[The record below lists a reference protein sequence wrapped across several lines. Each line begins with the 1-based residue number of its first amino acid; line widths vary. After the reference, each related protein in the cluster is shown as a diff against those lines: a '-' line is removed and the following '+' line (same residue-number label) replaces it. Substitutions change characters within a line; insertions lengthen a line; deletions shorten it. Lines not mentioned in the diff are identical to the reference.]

1 MSRSCC
7 NPCGKMYLR
16 FLELALSLVEP
27 AWLVCVSLDIVLL
40 CLYLLLLACS
50 ILLFLRFHVVFLPRL
65 IYVANSNI
73 NLLAV
78 SYICL
83 KSEVPAMMFGLCR
96 VHL

>member
-27 AWLVCVSLDIVLL
+27 AWL
-40 CLYLLLLACS
+40 LLACS
-50 ILLFLRFHVVFLPRL
+50 ILLFLRFHVGFLPSL